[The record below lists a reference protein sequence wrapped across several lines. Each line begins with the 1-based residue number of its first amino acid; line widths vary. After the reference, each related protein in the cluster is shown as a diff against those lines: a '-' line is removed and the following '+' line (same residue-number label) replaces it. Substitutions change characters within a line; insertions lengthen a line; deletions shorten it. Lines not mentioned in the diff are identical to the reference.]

1 LQVCAAVEAAHRS
14 LIVHRDL
21 KPGNILVAAGG
32 RVKLLDFGIARLLG
46 EVTPDPVGAPTN
58 EFASFTPTYAA
69 PEQIRAQPVTTGTDV
84 FALGV
89 VLYRLLTGRLP
100 YENRRD
106 PDAVAAPAGLD
117 PELDSIIA
125 RALHVQLAQRYA
137 SVQELRTELEHWL
150 RNEPVTA
157 FAGGAG
163 YRFGK
168 FLGRHRVGSALGAV
182 AIVAICAATATALWQ
197 SHVARRA
204 AADQQQLN
212 AFLMEVISMS
222 DPFSE
227 GDDITL
233 STALDR
239 AAADI
244 GKRFEGRPDL
254 SAQIRFGVGY
264 SMASRYRLD
273 QAEAQFNLAL
283 AESTA
288 VFGARDVRTLRVIE
302 GIAGLRLEQ
311 SRYAEAEAQ
320 YQRVITALEEQRLQE
335 DQLYPTAL
343 GNLGNLYLQQE
354 RYAEADRE
362 LRHALEAEADL
373 ATPIVPYEHAG
384 VLSNLAHA
392 AHGLE
397 DYPRAERY
405 YLDAAAA
412 YREQF
417 PDGSPDLAI
426 LYNNLALLHED
437 RKDPAQALVMHRESL
452 AMRRK
457 VFRGEHP
464 MIVTAL
470 ANVAR
475 TSLTQGDAVT
485 SLAHA
490 REATAMAD
498 RVYTEPNRFH
508 PSVYATLAD
517 AQLASGDVAGARRSL
532 LRARALLATLPE
544 VPPSTARWVEEVRV
558 RVCARGQRE
567 CAAAGLQP
575 PAP

>member
-1 LQVCAAVEAAHRS
+1 
-14 LIVHRDL
+14 
-21 KPGNILVAAGG
+21 
-32 RVKLLDFGIARLLG
+32 VKLLDFGIARLLG
-46 EVTPDPVGAPTN
+46 EVGPDAGGAPGA
-58 EFASFTPTYAA
+58 ELASFTPTYAA

-89 VLYRLLTGRLP
+89 VLFRLLTGRLP
-100 YENRRD
+100 YETRRD
-106 PDAVAAPAGLD
+106 PDAVAAPAGLE
-117 PELDSIIA
+117 PELDAIIA
-125 RALHVQLAQRYA
+125 RALHVQLGQRYA
-137 SVQELRTELEHWL
+137 SVQELRADLEHWL
-150 RNEPVTA
+150 HDEPVVA
-157 FAGGAG
+157 FAGGAS

-168 FLGRHRVGSALGAV
+168 FLRRHRVGSTLGAL
-182 AIVAICAATATALWQ
+182 AILAICGATGTALWQ

-233 STALDR
+233 GTALDR
-239 AAADI
+239 AAVDI
-244 GKRFEGRPDL
+244 GKRFAGRQDL
-254 SAQIRFGVGY
+254 SSQIRFGVGY
-264 SMASRYRLD
+264 SMASRYRLE
-273 QAEAQFNLAL
+273 QADAQFRLAL

-288 VFGARDVRTLRVIE
+288 EFGARDLRTLRVAE
-302 GIAGLRLEQ
+302 GIAGLRVEQ
-311 SRYAEAEAQ
+311 SRYAEAEAG
-320 YQRVITALEEQRLQE
+320 YKSVISALEEQGLRK
-335 DQLYPTAL
+335 DQLYVTAL
-343 GNLGNLYLQQE
+343 GNLGNVYLQQE

-362 LRHALEAEADL
+362 LRRALEAEPGL
-373 ATPIVPYEHAG
+373 AAPIAPYEHAG
-384 VLSNLAHA
+384 VLSNTAHA

-405 YLDAAAA
+405 YIEAAAA
-412 YREQF
+412 YRALF

-426 LYNNLALLHED
+426 LYNNHALLNED
-437 RKDPAQALVMHRESL
+437 RKDMPRALEMHRESL

-475 TSLTQGDAVT
+475 TALAAGDAAAA
-485 SLAHA
+485 LAHA
-490 REATAMAD
+490 REGAAMAD

-517 AQLASGDVAGARRSL
+517 AQRATGDLPGARQSL
-532 LRARALLATLPE
+532 RRATALLTNLPE
-544 VPPSTARWVEEVRV
+544 VPPSTARWVEEVRA
-558 RVCARGQRE
+558 RVCALGQTA
-567 CAAAGLQP
+567 CAAAGLQA
-575 PAP
+575 PAAQRR